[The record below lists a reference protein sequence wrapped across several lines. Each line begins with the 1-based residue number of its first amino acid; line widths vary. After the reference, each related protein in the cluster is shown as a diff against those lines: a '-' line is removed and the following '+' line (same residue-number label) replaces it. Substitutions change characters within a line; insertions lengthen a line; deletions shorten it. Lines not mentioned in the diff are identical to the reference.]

1 MLKTILLLIL
11 AAPVAAQDSPSTMPT
26 LTPLELVN
34 LRMQHYNE
42 RHVDAILAL
51 YADDVEF
58 YAYPDRLLGKG
69 KPHLRRVL
77 EDTLKDS
84 TAVRISHQIVRGRY
98 VVSEEEVTYGGKE
111 RHYISIYEVS
121 DGLIRSV
128 RFIRD

>member
-1 MLKTILLLIL
+1 MLTTILLLLL
-11 AAPVAAQDSPSTMPT
+11 AASPTD
-26 LTPLELVN
+26 LVN
-34 LRMQHYNE
+34 LRMQHYND
-42 RHVDAILAL
+42 RNVDAMLAL
-51 YADDVEF
+51 YADDIEI

-84 TAVRISHQIVRGRY
+84 TAVRVSHQTARGRF
-98 VVSEEEVTYGGKE
+98 VVNEEEVNYGGKN
-111 RHYISIYEVS
+111 RHSISIYEVS

>member
-1 MLKTILLLIL
+1 MSKTILLLLL
-11 AAPVAAQDSPSTMPT
+11 AASATASSMPAAPPG
-26 LTPLELVN
+26 LAPLELVN
-34 LRMQHYNE
+34 LRMQQYNE
-42 RHVDAILAL
+42 RHIDAMLAL
-51 YADDVEF
+51 YADDIEV

-84 TAVRISHQIVRGRY
+84 SPVRISHQVARGRF
-98 VVSEEEVTYGGKE
+98 VVSDEEVTYKGSD
-111 RHYISIYEVS
+111 RRFTSIYEVS